1 MIKNVRSVIQIVRS
15 LSLNNDKTLIIKDFF
30 DYFSI
35 ADQRSD
41 TRNQKYKILKETIND
56 CF

>member
-15 LSLNNDKTLIIKDFF
+15 LSLNNDKTLIIKGFF
-30 DYFSI
+30 DCFSR

-41 TRNQKYKILKETIND
+41 TRNQKYEILKETIND

>member
-1 MIKNVRSVIQIVRS
+1 MIKNIRSVIQTMRS
-15 LSLNNDKTLIIKDFF
+15 LSLNNGKALIVNS
-30 DYFSI
+30 FSGCFPR

-41 TRNQKYKILKETIND
+41 TRNQKYDILKETIND